1 MQEVYIMPYVKTI
14 DRNQMYMTSLDMM
27 VDPDSIARIIDAFVD
42 SLDLTGMGFT
52 NTNPS
57 SEGRPAYNPG
67 SLLKLY
73 LYGHRN
79 NMRSSRKLQKACHVN
94 IEAKWLMKGAEP
106 DFRTISDFRKDNVS
120 RLKDVFLEFNKR
132 FEDLMTGYLSVDGTK
147 IIACNAKSNNFTSSK
162 IDDRIAWL
170 KGHIEEYLRQMD
182 KQDREDSR
190 EETTDGSFTS
200 EQLEAKLAEAR
211 ERLEKYERYREYME
225 QNNLSQ
231 ISLTDA
237 DARLMK
243 NRNGFTV
250 SHNVQTA
257 VESNTHMIADFTV
270 SSDPTDYGQL
280 ESTLHG
286 LKEQR
291 PHRILEATADKGYQS
306 EEDMARCL
314 ENGILP
320 NVILPDGQ
328 DSYTI
333 ELPYEPCEDPH
344 PESVD
349 PAELSKCLRAGIIP
363 DAYKSHIS
371 SIQIQEKNVLI
382 RSENEPVARSPF
394 QDEEEMLSKAAEG
407 YFVRDPARNIVYCP
421 AGEILRQNMVTKKDR
436 IRYINKMACR
446 RCPYRDKCY
455 KGRKGFKEV
464 EFNKDEFC
472 KPNGVWQKSEGK
484 KPVFQKRRV
493 KREKRMMVTIT
504 LVPDRRKMAN
514 RMCLSEH
521 PFGSIKRFQDSSY
534 FLLRGNRKVTGEF
547 ALFSLTYNMQ
557 RAINLLGFEEVMRKI
572 IGYLFFFTDPHCTNA
587 ENAYKVLYLP
597 VCLQSLKPEKC
608 A

>member
-1 MQEVYIMPYVKTI
+1 
-14 DRNQMYMTSLDMM
+14 
-27 VDPDSIARIIDAFVD
+27 
-42 SLDLTGMGFT
+42 
-52 NTNPS
+52 
-57 SEGRPAYNPG
+57 
-67 SLLKLY
+67 
-73 LYGHRN
+73 
-79 NMRSSRKLQKACHVN
+79 
-94 IEAKWLMKGAEP
+94 MKGAEP

-291 PHRILEATADKGYQS
+291 PHSILEA
-306 EEDMARCL
+306 
-314 ENGILP
+314 
-320 NVILPDGQ
+320 
-328 DSYTI
+328 
-333 ELPYEPCEDPH
+333 
-344 PESVD
+344 
-349 PAELSKCLRAGIIP
+349 
-363 DAYKSHIS
+363 
-371 SIQIQEKNVLI
+371 
-382 RSENEPVARSPF
+382 
-394 QDEEEMLSKAAEG
+394 
-407 YFVRDPARNIVYCP
+407 RDPSERDS
-421 AGEILRQNMVTKKDR
+421 AGWT
-436 IRYINKMACR
+436 
-446 RCPYRDKCY
+446 
-455 KGRKGFKEV
+455 GF
-464 EFNKDEFC
+464 
-472 KPNGVWQKSEGK
+472 
-484 KPVFQKRRV
+484 
-493 KREKRMMVTIT
+493 
-504 LVPDRRKMAN
+504 
-514 RMCLSEH
+514 
-521 PFGSIKRFQDSSY
+521 
-534 FLLRGNRKVTGEF
+534 
-547 ALFSLTYNMQ
+547 
-557 RAINLLGFEEVMRKI
+557 
-572 IGYLFFFTDPHCTNA
+572 
-587 ENAYKVLYLP
+587 LYH
-597 VCLQSLKPEKC
+597 
-608 A
+608 

>member
-1 MQEVYIMPYVKTI
+1 
-14 DRNQMYMTSLDMM
+14 
-27 VDPDSIARIIDAFVD
+27 
-42 SLDLTGMGFT
+42 
-52 NTNPS
+52 
-57 SEGRPAYNPG
+57 
-67 SLLKLY
+67 
-73 LYGHRN
+73 
-79 NMRSSRKLQKACHVN
+79 
-94 IEAKWLMKGAEP
+94 
-106 DFRTISDFRKDNVS
+106 
-120 RLKDVFLEFNKR
+120 
-132 FEDLMTGYLSVDGTK
+132 
-147 IIACNAKSNNFTSSK
+147 
-162 IDDRIAWL
+162 
-170 KGHIEEYLRQMD
+170 MD

-291 PHRILEATADKGYQS
+291 PHSILEATADKGYQS

-328 DSYTI
+328 DSHII

-349 PAELSKCLRAGIIP
+349 PGELSKCLRAGIIP

-382 RSENEPVARSPF
+382 RSENESVAKSPF

-421 AGEILRQNMVTKKDR
+421 TGEILRQNTVTKKDR

-472 KPNGVWQKSEGK
+472 KSNGVWQKSEGK
-484 KPVFQKRRV
+484 KPAFQKRRG
-493 KREKRMMVTIT
+493 KREKRMMVTIV

-534 FLLRGNRKVTGEF
+534 FLLRKNAKVTGEF
-547 ALFSLTYNMQ
+547 ALFSLAYNLR
-557 RAINLLGFEEVMRKI
+557 RAVTILGFDEVMRRITRNTPLYFICLYPDSKNCRKNK
-572 IGYLFFFTDPHCTNA
+572 LTDQDGQIYA
-587 ENAYKVLYLP
+587 AI
-597 VCLQSLKPEKC
+597 
-608 A
+608 AA